1 MDEIQIYTVLLEWYK
16 HTTNQVIIFYNQQI
30 ISRLLLHSTERI
42 DKFMKI
48 EGLLDAIIETA
59 TYNVRL
65 IKEKRTAE
73 TATRQ
78 VRDVRVAFEATRMLC
93 NIINYKSEY
102 ANLIVQNEFSL
113 YAINELV
120 HSHYDILK
128 VEGKETLDKLL
139 SYELVTKEQL
149 EYVNDHRI

>member
-1 MDEIQIYTVLLEWYK
+1 MLYK
-16 HTTNQVIIFYNQQI
+16 HTTNQVIIFYNQQV
-30 ISRLLLHSTERI
+30 ISRLLLNNSTRCDKLMAVNGLI
-42 DKFMKI
+42 DT
-48 EGLLDAIIETA
+48 IIETA

-93 NIINYKSEY
+93 NIIKYKCEY
-102 ANLIVQNEFSL
+102 AHIILQNEFSI
-113 YAINELV
+113 YAINEMV

-128 VEGKETLDKLL
+128 QEGSSTIEQLFK
-139 SYELVTKEQL
+139 YELITKEQMD
-149 EYVNDHRI
+149 YVEEHRI